1 MDSSTHPS
9 RDDLLAHAQA
19 DLARGYYSVRLAPGK
34 KRPSERGWNTL
45 RLDGDALKAAFE
57 GGENRGRLLGLPMTP
72 ESGLSGYGVCV
83 DLDCDESIGLAA
95 ELLPETSEVGG
106 RSGAPQSHWF
116 FRTDTAPRTLR
127 LSGPDK
133 TRYVE
138 LLAQGSQVVV
148 PPSVHPSGE
157 PYVWESFGVAAE
169 IALKPLRGAI
179 IDLAIATLCQ
189 RCAGA
194 DEVSE
199 VLELA
204 GLSQLRSSRVI
215 SALSHHTWQPASPR
229 ESSLLA
235 THIRGWLALG

>member
-1 MDSSTHPS
+1 MDSTTTPS
-9 RDDLLAHAQA
+9 RDDLIRCASD
-19 DLARGYYSVRLAPGK
+19 DLERGYYSVRLAQGK
-34 KRPSERGWNTL
+34 KRPSTRGWNTF
-45 RLDGDALKAAFE
+45 RLTGDALASAFNE
-57 GGENRGRLLGLPMTP
+57 GDNRGRLLGLPMTP

-83 DLDCDESIGLAA
+83 DLDCDEAIGLAA

-116 FRTDTAPRTLR
+116 FRTETAPRTLR

-148 PPSVHPSGE
+148 PPSVHPCGE
-157 PYVWESFGVAAE
+157 PYVWESFGIPAE
-169 IALKPLRGAI
+169 VALKPLRCAI

-199 VLELA
+199 VLELS

-215 SALSHHTWQPASPR
+215 SALSHHTWQPVSPR